1 MKAGLTNQQTWCF
14 LWHGGVIA
22 DPLVEDTE
30 DEKSKHAEQED
41 EGWDEFADNVER
53 LVEIPADKRQLV
65 SHN

>member
-1 MKAGLTNQQTWCF
+1 M
-14 LWHGGVIA
+14 
-22 DPLVEDTE
+22 EDTE